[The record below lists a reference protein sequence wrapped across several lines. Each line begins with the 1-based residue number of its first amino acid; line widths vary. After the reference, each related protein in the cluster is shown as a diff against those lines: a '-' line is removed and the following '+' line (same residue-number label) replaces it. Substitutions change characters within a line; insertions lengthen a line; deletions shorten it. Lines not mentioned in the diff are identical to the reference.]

1 MFKLGKPSPA
11 MVVALIALVLAM
23 TGSAA
28 AVVSFARNAGAVDG
42 KSAISAS
49 GSNAHAAGKLV
60 AAARS
65 GSLKGTIPAK
75 YLDPGL
81 LGTGRAFSFGRASDV
96 IDNAN
101 EVAFDIVDIPGV
113 VRVTGTCSDQNHTAG
128 VEDPQTTISVINTSG
143 DAINVARATATGGAL
158 SVGSVANNAV
168 SAFTLTGSNMYTIN
182 VHKLGINLVIDGVVR
197 QDGKGTS
204 AAACVNYGQALKI
217 G

>member
-1 MFKLGKPSPA
+1 MSKLKQPSPA

-42 KSAISAS
+42 KSATSAS
-49 GSNAHAAGKLV
+49 GTNAHVAGKLIATV
-60 AAARS
+60 RS
-65 GSLKGTIPAK
+65 GSSRGTIPAK

-81 LGTGRAFSFGRASDV
+81 LGPGRATSFGRASDV

-101 EVAFDIVDIPGV
+101 EVAFDIVNVPGV
-113 VRVTGTCSDQNHTAG
+113 VQVTGTCSDQNKAAG

-143 DAINVARATATGGAL
+143 DAINVARSTANGGAL
-158 SVGSVANNAV
+158 AVGAVVNNAV
-168 SAFTLTGSNMYTIN
+168 SSFTLTGSNLYTIN
-182 VHKLGINLVIDGVVR
+182 VHKGGTNVVIDGVVR

-204 AAACVNYGQALKI
+204 AASCVNYGQALRV